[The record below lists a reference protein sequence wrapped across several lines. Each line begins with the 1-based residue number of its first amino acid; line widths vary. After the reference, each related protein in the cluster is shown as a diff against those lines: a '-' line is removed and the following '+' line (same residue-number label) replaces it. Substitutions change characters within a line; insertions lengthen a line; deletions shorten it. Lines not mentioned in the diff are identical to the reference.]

1 MRREKSMME
10 RAELSPSENCVFND
24 IMQMQYVDAQQVPES
39 LVGDDEYVFVGLVS
53 GGNIKF
59 SIGDRA
65 YKVQGDEMFVLHGG
79 AVAEGIKC
87 SKAFKGYFAWVRAK
101 FFTTLN
107 VDTADF
113 IAAEMVAR
121 TMRIFKL
128 SSFYAVAMNDFASRI
143 IAVSHNPEII
153 LQDRVC
159 MSLCEAYIYM
169 AISVIGFKP
178 LEEDENM
185 RSNSSTVVMK
195 RFTEL
200 LKENYIHQRSV
211 DYYAAQLGITSKY
224 LSIVCRK
231 HRGMTASRI
240 IDGVIIRHAKMLLK
254 QQGMSVNDVA
264 LKLNFPSQ
272 SFFGKYFKQ
281 RVGISPS
288 RYKGDE

>member
-1 MRREKSMME
+1 MME
-10 RAELSPSENCVFND
+10 REEFSTSENCVLNN
-24 IMQMQYVDAQQVPES
+24 IMQMQYVDAQ
-39 LVGDDEYVFVGLVS
+39 LVGDSLGGDAEQVFIGVIS
-53 GGNIKF
+53 GGSIKF
-59 SIGDRA
+59 SIGEKA
-65 YKVQGDEMFVLHGG
+65 YKVQSDEMFVLHGG
-79 AVAEGIKC
+79 AVAQGVKC
-87 SKAFKGYFAWVRAK
+87 SKAFKGYFAMVKAK
-101 FFTTLN
+101 FFTTLD

-128 SSFYAVAMNDFASRI
+128 SPFYAGALNNLAARI
-143 IAVSHNPEII
+143 IEVSHTPEVL

-159 MSLCEAYIYM
+159 LSLTEAYMYM
-169 AISVIGFKP
+169 AISVIGVKP

-185 RSNSSTVVMK
+185 RSNSSVVVMK

-200 LKENYIHQRSV
+200 LKDNYMHQRSV
-211 DYYAAQLGITSKY
+211 DYYAVQLGITSKY

-231 HRGMTASRI
+231 HRGVTASRI

-264 LKLNFPSQ
+264 VKLNFPSQ

>member
-1 MRREKSMME
+1 MRSGKDTME
-10 RAELSPSENCVFND
+10 SVELVTSENYVSNS
-24 IMQMQYVDAQQVPES
+24 IMQMQYVEANQVTTTMESDAEN
-39 LVGDDEYVFVGLVS
+39 VFFGVIS
-53 GGNIKF
+53 RGNIKF
-59 SIGDRA
+59 SIDGKS
-65 YKVQGDEMFVLHGG
+65 YKVQSNEMFVLHGG
-79 AVAEGIKC
+79 TVAKDVKC
-87 SKAFKGYFAWVRAK
+87 SKAFGGYVAK
-101 FFTTLN
+101 VKTKYFTTIN

-128 SSFYAVAMNDFASRI
+128 DSFCADAMNDLAARI
-143 IAVSHNPEII
+143 IAVSQNDQIM

-159 MSLCEAYIYM
+159 MSLSEAFVYM
-169 AISVIGFKP
+169 AISVVGFRS
-178 LEEDENM
+178 LDVGNV
-185 RSNSSTVVMK
+185 RSNSSVMVMK

-200 LKENYIHQRSV
+200 LKENYMRQRSV

-254 QQGMSVNDVA
+254 QQGVSVNDVSIQ
-264 LKLNFPSQ
+264 LNFPSQ